1 MPIDALLSPR
11 SRLSRHL
18 RSSTRGVLSPGHL
31 ANPTGG
37 GSIYREMPDEIE
49 QVEKALRDLG
59 KSLKRMPADP
69 PPEKVHKLR
78 TSARRVEAIA
88 AALPQIK
95 GKKSHRLVKSIKPLR
110 KAAGSVRDMD
120 VLVANLRKLA
130 KDSEGDS
137 LPRLMDHLE
146 FVRASGA
153 GELHR
158 AMHRKRKTA
167 RTDLKKF
174 AHEVHATLPPP
185 ESTVRA
191 DHAARANGQIKH
203 ARNGHKRNGMNPA
216 AKHLAREL
224 AEWPR
229 LSEQNIHDFRL
240 KVKALRYILQ
250 LDASADTDF
259 VSELGAVQRRIGE
272 WHDWEQLAEIA
283 HEFLEPER
291 DGALLARIDEAMHQK
306 LTRALAASNAL
317 RRQYMRAAVVHIPGC

>member
-1 MPIDALLSPR
+1 VQRQSPR
-11 SRLSRHL
+11 
-18 RSSTRGVLSPGHL
+18 HL
-31 ANPTGG
+31 ANPAAGS
-37 GSIYREMPDEIE
+37 SIYKDMPDDRE

-88 AALPQIK
+88 AALPQIRQ
-95 GKKSHRLVKSIKPLR
+95 KKSHRLVKSIGPLR

-153 GELHR
+153 GEL
-158 AMHRKRKTA
+158 RKKMARERKKA
-167 RTDLKKF
+167 RSNLKKY
-174 AHEVHATLPPP
+174 AHEVRAELPGAVASEHANGRT
-185 ESTVRA
+185 
-191 DHAARANGQIKH
+191 DHAH
-203 ARNGHKRNGMNPA
+203 NGHRQNGVNPT

-229 LSEQNIHDFRL
+229 LSEHNIHDFRL
-240 KVKALRYILQ
+240 KIKALRYILQ
-250 LDASADTDF
+250 LDANAD
-259 VSELGAVQRRIGE
+259 SELVSDLGSVQRRIGE

-291 DGALLARIDEAMHQK
+291 DRALLSRIDETMRQK
-306 LTRALAASNAL
+306 LSRALSAANAL
-317 RRQYMRAAVVHIPGC
+317 RRQHLRAVVLHIPGCQ

>member
-1 MPIDALLSPR
+1 MPEEL
-11 SRLSRHL
+11 
-18 RSSTRGVLSPGHL
+18 
-31 ANPTGG
+31 
-37 GSIYREMPDEIE
+37 E

-59 KSLKRMPADP
+59 KSLKRMPANP
-69 PPEKVHKLR
+69 SPEKVHKLR

-95 GKKSHRLVKSIKPLR
+95 KKKSRRLVESIEPLR
-110 KAAGSVRDMD
+110 KAAGGVRDMD

-146 FVRASGA
+146 FVRASSA
-153 GELHR
+153 NQLREKM
-158 AMHRKRKTA
+158 ARKRKTA
-167 RTDLKKF
+167 KTNLKKYS
-174 AHEVHATLPPP
+174 HELRAEPP
-185 ESTVRA
+185 EAAAA
-191 DHAARANGQIKH
+191 DETGAH
-203 ARNGHKRNGMNPA
+203 NGHRPNGVNPR

-240 KVKALRYILQ
+240 KIKALRYILQ
-250 LDASADTDF
+250 IDDSADAAL
-259 VSELGAVQRRIGE
+259 VSDLGSVQRRIGD

-291 DGALLARIDEAMHQK
+291 DHVLLARIDETRQQRFA
-306 LTRALAASNAL
+306 RALHAANAL
-317 RRQYMRAAVVHIPGC
+317 RRQHLRAAVLHIPGC